1 MEILQN
7 DADIQAVRH
16 KGLHIWQIVFY
27 RAGRFQH
34 KEMSIEVDKPC
45 ALMIKQT
52 QGHAPVLH
60 IADPGQTGQAINV
73 IIQPRKKKAYTIRMQ
88 PAENPIYA
96 GATQSFTLQ

>member
-34 KEMSIEVDKPC
+34 KEISIEVDKPC